1 MNNFN
6 AWAGRYDHL
15 HGDEDYQDQEPQSAD
30 DVMALIA
37 NGGQFSYDWIKQLA
51 ETDAL
56 YHLLVIVC
64 KGRHKPEYR
73 ELVEAVKD
81 EIRGF
86 I

>member
-1 MNNFN
+1 MMIEHG
-6 AWAGRYDHL
+6 AGRYDHL
-15 HGDEDYQDQEPQSAD
+15 HGDEDYQDQSPQTIE

-64 KGRHKPEYR
+64 KGRNNPHYAP
-73 ELVEAVKD
+73 LVEAIKD
-81 EIRGF
+81 EIRGY